1 MAFLESVLGELE
13 KVANPTTFANAG
25 GKIMQLGGRYKP
37 NPGSWLRDSVAGRRM
52 RHANRTAA
60 MPAAKTPAAKP
71 AVKPAGVPTKKP
83 AAKFDMRQDTM
94 RKAMA
99 KRYEEKAPGRPWYKH
114 PAAMIGGGAL
124 AGYATSR
131 LMNRDE

>member
-1 MAFLESVLGELE
+1 MAFLESVLSELE
-13 KVANPTTFANAG
+13 KVG
-25 GKIMQLGGRYKP
+25 GYR
-37 NPGSWLRDSVAGRRM
+37 PGSAVGASLR
-52 RHANRTAA
+52 AA
-60 MPAAKTPAAKP
+60 QSSRLAAPTP
-71 AVKPAGVPTKKP
+71 KP
-83 AAKFDMRQDTM
+83 AAAPATKKRSPAPFDMRQDTL

-131 LMNRDE
+131 LLNRDE